1 MAAAKILA
9 FAGSTRTASLNK
21 RLLGFAVAQARAA
34 GAEVTHVD
42 LRDFAMPLY
51 DGDLEAASGLP
62 AAAKELKRL
71 MIDHPGILI
80 ASPEYNSSI
89 PGVFKNAIDW
99 VSRKE
104 QPGEPTLVAFT
115 GKIAGLIS
123 ASTGWRGGLRG
134 LVTLRSILTNIGVMV
149 VPGDIPVPRA
159 NENLDEAGKPT
170 DERIAAE
177 ITRLVARLATTVV
190 RLAEPQAPA
199 KR

>member
-9 FAGSTRTASLNK
+9 FAGSTRTESLNK
-21 RLLGFAVAQARAA
+21 RLLHFAVAQARAA

-62 AAAKELKRL
+62 AAAKAFKRL
-71 MIDHPGILI
+71 LIDHPGFLI

-89 PGVFKNAIDW
+89 PGVLKNAIDW

-115 GKIAGLIS
+115 GKVAGLIS
-123 ASTGWRGGLRG
+123 ASPGWRGGLRG
-134 LVTLRSILTNIGVMV
+134 LVSVRAILTNIGVLV
-149 VPGDIPVPRA
+149 VPGDIPVPHA
-159 NENLDEAGKPT
+159 HEQLDAAGKPT
-170 DERIAAE
+170 DARIAAE
-177 ITRLVARLATTVV
+177 ITRLVARLTTTVT
-190 RLAEPQAPA
+190 RLAEPAPS
-199 KR
+199 KV